1 MLPTLGLSGWKVE
14 VPSAWPPGP
23 SVLPVATQWEG
34 GGAGMI
40 PTQPDV
46 LGTLAGCFF
55 LGGLTVQVV
64 AHFPRGT
71 PSVWNC

>member
-1 MLPTLGLSGWKVE
+1 
-14 VPSAWPPGP
+14 
-23 SVLPVATQWEG
+23 
-34 GGAGMI
+34 MI